1 MVAYDSCICY
11 NLIGDEYMK
20 CENYFCIYEENGFCR
35 LDSVELD
42 IQGQCK
48 EGIYLNID
56 EKTLKSLKDKTITE

>member
-1 MVAYDSCICY
+1 
-11 NLIGDEYMK
+11 MK

-48 EGIYLNID
+48 ECIYLNID
-56 EKTLKSLKDKTITE
+56 ENTLKKFKEKEKTEQ